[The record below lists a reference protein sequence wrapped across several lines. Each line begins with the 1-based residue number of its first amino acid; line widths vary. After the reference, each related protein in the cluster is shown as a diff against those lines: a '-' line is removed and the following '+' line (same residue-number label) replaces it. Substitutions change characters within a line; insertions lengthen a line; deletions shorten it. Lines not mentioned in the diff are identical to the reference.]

1 MLLFCRCLPGLIR
14 LFRLVFLC
22 FRVAFLAQ
30 VLALALVLRSFFPF
44 LLALLFRYGFAR
56 RFGKGVRL
64 GGIDILVFFRL
75 LFLPFFQKLEH
86 ILISKSPS
94 KYLIIANPT

>member
-1 MLLFCRCLPGLIR
+1 
-14 LFRLVFLC
+14 LV
-22 FRVAFLAQ
+22 
-30 VLALALVLRSFFPF
+30 LVLRSFFPF

-94 KYLIIANPT
+94 KYLIIANPTWGIHASFKFYWQEYSTSVVVSDAALKFNFQ